1 MSYPSKFLSPDEHV
15 VLDVRPHWKYM
26 ARPLLAVVVLMG
38 GSVYALVAQLPRWAE
53 LALAGALATCLA
65 WLVVRYLRWA
75 TTRFVVTSQR
85 LISRRGVLS
94 RTGREIM
101 ALKLTDVSYHQSLL
115 DRVVGAGDLLIE
127 SPGRDSKEVFAD
139 LPHPAAILAEIN
151 RVVTHRGALADE

>member
-1 MSYPSKFLSPDEHV
+1 MSYPGKFLGPDEQV

-26 ARPLLAVVVLMG
+26 ANPLFTVVVLMG
-38 GSVYALVAQLPRWAE
+38 GSVYALAAQLPRWAQ
-53 LALAGALATCLA
+53 LALAGTLATSLA
-65 WLVVRYLRWA
+65 WLVVRYFRWA

-85 LISRRGVLS
+85 LISRHGVLS

-127 SPGRDSKEVFAD
+127 SPGRDGKEVFTD
-139 LPHPAAILAEIN
+139 LPHPAAILAEIS
-151 RVVTHRGALADE
+151 RVVAQWGSAGQ